1 MKSLCIK
8 TNNSNLINYLLNE
21 LNYLKLDNICFV
33 SKRFR
38 HYNNIIIHYKGENN
52 SLFIDKISKILS
64 LLIIDELEEDFIY
77 NILIENYF
85 YFNFNER
92 KQITDICFD
101 IMAEDISFEYNKK
114 FKILYNIFF
123 DYLIENTKLYLTG
136 FTTFRLKPYLNI
148 LDDIVTEAVNSFVVE
163 KEYLEFVS
171 LLKLYIN
178 SEKSN
183 CELIHI
189 IYSNSNTI
197 LLDKD
202 KHIIDV
208 SQNLLDTKILS
219 DISFST
225 NDYTLNTL
233 LTLLPNKIYI
243 HLIDNYLDEFIN
255 TLQAIFENRIH
266 ICTDC
271 NICKLYKKEISPNTI

>member
-1 MKSLCIK
+1 M
-8 TNNSNLINYLLNE
+8 
-21 LNYLKLDNICFV
+21 
-33 SKRFR
+33 
-38 HYNNIIIHYKGENN
+38 
-52 SLFIDKISKILS
+52 
-64 LLIIDELEEDFIY
+64 
-77 NILIENYF
+77 
-85 YFNFNER
+85 
-92 KQITDICFD
+92 
-101 IMAEDISFEYNKK
+101 
-114 FKILYNIFF
+114 
-123 DYLIENTKLYLTG
+123 
-136 FTTFRLKPYLNI
+136 
-148 LDDIVTEAVNSFVVE
+148 E

-197 LLDKD
+197 LLDED

-233 LTLLPNKIYI
+233 LTLLPRKIYI
-243 HLIDNYLDEFIN
+243 HLIDNYIDEFIN
-255 TLQAIFENRIH
+255 TLQAIFENRVH

-271 NICKLYKKEISPNTI
+271 NICKLYKKEKSPNTI

>member
-33 SKRFR
+33 SKRFK

-92 KQITDICFD
+92 KQIMDICFD

-148 LDDIVTEAVNSFVVE
+148 LDDIVTEAVNSFVIE